1 MRKLLAPTED
11 FIKGSRTRLA
21 EIASKGSNV
30 TLTLENNDGTAEDTY
45 IVIGNEGSEK
55 VEIQQI
61 NNAVVAGQEVR
72 VATLLFDHE
81 PGEPVTVYNFDK
93 RKFYGCTTKDGSFV
107 ELTADGSPV
116 LIRVSDPQ
124 GTLLEYT
131 GVEGYLYFKATYF
144 NSTTNEETNIADSEA
159 SLADETVR
167 YCSIYGIRKMAGF
180 TDNPYIT
187 DGRIEDKRRQAE
199 NEIDSAIFENY
210 TLPLAEIPP
219 LLTYV
224 AECLAAGYLH
234 YEEFGSEG
242 AGVKKLGEARGIL
255 KAIQKGTQRLI
266 GADHTELASGST
278 SGGSNLSGYPDAS
291 TPGPSFT
298 RTMRF

>member
-21 EIASKGSNV
+21 AQALKGSNV
-30 TLTLENNDGTAEDTY
+30 TLTLENNDGTEEDTF
-45 IVIGNEGSEK
+45 IVIGNEGSER

-61 NNAVVAGQEVR
+61 NNAVTAGQNVR
-72 VATLLFDHE
+72 VATLVFDHE

-93 RKFYGCTTKDGSFV
+93 RKFYGCTTKTGSFV
-107 ELTADGSPV
+107 ELTTDGSP
-116 LIRVSDPQ
+116 LPIRVSDPQ

-131 GVEGYLYFKATYF
+131 GVEGYQYFKATYF
-144 NSTTNEETNIADSEA
+144 NSTSNAETSLADSEPT
-159 SLADETVR
+159 LADESVR

-180 TDNPYIT
+180 TDNPFLS

-199 NEIDSAIFENY
+199 NEIDSAIFESY

-219 LLTYV
+219 LITYV
-224 AECLAAGYLH
+224 AECLAAGYIH
-234 YEEFGSEG
+234 YEEFGSES

-255 KAIQKGTQRLI
+255 KAIQKGTQKLI
-266 GADHTELASGST
+266 GADKTELASGTT
-278 SGGSNLSGYPDAS
+278 SGSSNLSGYPDAS
-291 TPGPSFT
+291 APGPSFT